1 MLKLSNVRAAY
12 GTSRVL
18 FDVNL
23 EVPDGK
29 IVTLLGRNGMG
40 KTTTVRAIM
49 GLLLPEMASTSMVKR
64 SATRRRSR
72 SRGAA
77 SDWCRRGGW
86 YSRPSLCAR
95 T

>member
-1 MLKLSNVRAAY
+1 MLKLSNVKAAY

-49 GLLLPEMASTSMVKR
+49 GSCLRVMASASMAKR
-64 SATRRRSR
+64 SAVRRRR
-72 SRGAA
+72 RLHGAA
-77 SDWCRRGGW
+77 SDWFRKGGW
-86 YSRPSLCAR
+86 YSRP
-95 T
+95 